1 MFKSILVPIDMSD
14 VEKGKAMIDIATQFA
29 HQGTKIKLISIIEN
43 IPTFIAAELPSGII
57 DQKLNDVK
65 EDLKA
70 IATASAL
77 KSVDSEVRSGS
88 AATGILAAA
97 DDWDADLIIIGS
109 HKPGLQ
115 DYFLGSTASR
125 VVRHAKCSVLVS
137 R

>member
-14 VEKGKAMIDIATQFA
+14 AEKGKAMINVATKTA
-29 HQGTKIKLISIIEN
+29 SQGTKIRLVSIIED
-43 IPTFIAAELPSGII
+43 IPTFIAGELPSGVI
-57 DQKLNDVK
+57 DRKVNDVK
-65 EDLKA
+65 EGLKA
-70 IATASAL
+70 IAAASAL
-77 KSVDSEVRSGS
+77 KSVDTEVRSGS

-97 DDWDADLIIIGS
+97 EDWGADLIIIGS